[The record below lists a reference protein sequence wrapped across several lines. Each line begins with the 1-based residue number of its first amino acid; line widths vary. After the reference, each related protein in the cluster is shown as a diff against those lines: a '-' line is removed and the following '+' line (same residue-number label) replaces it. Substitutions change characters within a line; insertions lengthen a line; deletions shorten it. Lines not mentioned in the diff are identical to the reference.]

1 MWQGPFRLRE
11 CLDRPGGAEP
21 LPPEAGGVYLFSLS
35 ASFATDQ
42 VLYVGDSHVS
52 TNQNIRN
59 RIGEEITCL
68 LGFHGEV
75 AGYGWGGILLS
86 EHCRSAELNPL
97 DLHLAWRIE
106 LGCPRLAEQQLYDSY
121 KHAPGTVLL
130 NRRRPQNCGACHE

>member
-42 VLYVGDSHVS
+42 ILYVGDSHVS

-59 RIGEEITCL
+59 RIGDEITCL

-86 EHCRSAELNPL
+86 EHCRAAELNPL

-106 LGCPRLAEQQLYDSY
+106 L
-121 KHAPGTVLL
+121 
-130 NRRRPQNCGACHE
+130 